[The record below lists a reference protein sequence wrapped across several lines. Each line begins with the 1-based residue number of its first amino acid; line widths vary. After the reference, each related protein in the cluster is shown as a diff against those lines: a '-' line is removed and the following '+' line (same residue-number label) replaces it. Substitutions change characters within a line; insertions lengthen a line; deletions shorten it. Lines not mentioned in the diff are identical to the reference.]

1 MNETLTYADLHDAGN
16 AQAQL
21 VLYAIAR
28 NVDWETGEGYPKQ
41 TTLAKM
47 AKCCTRTLR
56 TYLRKLADDGLI
68 ELSERKRDDGGQS
81 SNLIRLVG
89 YAEWLTANR
98 SGGAVKAPK
107 AVKKYTQP
115 PPANLATGEGEFAD
129 PPGNILASP
138 PGKQVADL
146 NDPSLDHKSI
156 KDARDRAKGDN
167 FCSRSEGKVSAQF
180 QITPSDAQ
188 WGAWITYLNDT
199 APDKALAAC
208 AAGAIYAA
216 GSRWPDKGRLV
227 SIPNATLTQRSKA
240 MTGDAA

>member
-1 MNETLTYADLHDAGN
+1 MNETLTYADLQDAGN

-89 YAEWLTANR
+89 YAEWIAANR
-98 SGGAVKAPK
+98 SGGSVKAPK
-107 AVKKYTQP
+107 SVKKYSQP
-115 PPANLATGEGEFAD
+115 PPANLATGEEEFAT

-156 KDARDRAKGDN
+156 KDARDRAKGEN
-167 FCSRSEGKVSAQF
+167 LGSRSEGKAVASF
-180 QITPSDAQ
+180 ELTPNDPQ
-188 WGAWITYLNDT
+188 WRFWIEHIRKQDGHI
-199 APDKALAAC
+199 ADKAEAS
-208 AAGAIYAA
+208 GKIFVT
-216 GSRWPDKGRLV
+216 GKWPDTGRLLH
-227 SIPNATLTQRSKA
+227 IPLKALTERSKQMA
-240 MTGDAA
+240 GDQ